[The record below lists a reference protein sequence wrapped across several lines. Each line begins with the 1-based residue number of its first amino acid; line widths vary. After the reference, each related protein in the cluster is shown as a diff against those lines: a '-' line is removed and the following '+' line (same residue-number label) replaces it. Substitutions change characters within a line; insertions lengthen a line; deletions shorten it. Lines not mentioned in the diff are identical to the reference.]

1 MKNLV
6 VFASGNGTNLQAIMN
21 ACTQGVLPARVAAVI
36 SDCKAARALDRARL
50 RGIPALYHPW
60 LPYKEQGC
68 TRQEYDADL
77 ARLASVYRPDW
88 IALAGWLRVLSMA
101 FLGQFP
107 GRVVNLHPALPGAFP
122 GLHAIE
128 RAYTA
133 WQRGEIEHTGVMVHL
148 VPDEGVDVGPVVAQE
163 IVPIQPG
170 DSLEQL
176 EARIH
181 AVEHRLFVA
190 ALAHL
195 LR

>member
-6 VFASGNGTNLQAIMN
+6 VFASGNGTNLQAIMD
-21 ACTQGVLPARVAAVI
+21 ACTQGVLPARVVAVI
-36 SDCKAARALDRARL
+36 SDRKAARALDRARL
-50 RGIPALYHPW
+50 CGIPALYHPW
-60 LPYKEQGC
+60 LPYKVQGC

-88 IALAGWLRVLSMA
+88 IVLAGWLRVSMV
-101 FLGQFP
+101 FLRQFP

-128 RAYTA
+128 RAYAA

-163 IVPIQPG
+163 IIPIRPG

-195 LR
+195 LG